1 MQNPIILDDFLDYL
15 ETIKGTSPN
24 TAKEYY
30 YDLKTFFKFLKI
42 RYALGQENVEFED
55 IDISDVDI
63 EFIRKVNI
71 QDLYAF
77 MSFLDK
83 KKNNRNSTRSRKV
96 ASIRS
101 FFKYLTDKV
110 NLLEKNPAA
119 QLEFPKIESRHPI
132 YLTLDQALN
141 LLKIVSQNTNEYFRK
156 RDYCIITL
164 FLNCGLRLS
173 ELASI
178 DVDSFNGKD
187 TLTVIGKGNKERTVF
202 LNESCVSSI
211 KNYLQ
216 IRPVIANEKALF
228 LSKRKQ
234 RLSNR
239 AIQHMIDKYLEK
251 SGLDPTIYST
261 HKLRHTAATLM
272 YKYGN
277 VDIRALQEILGHE
290 SVSTTQIYTHIDDE
304 RLRKAVNS
312 NPLSEISVED
322 IEQLKDIDITNNN
335 QDDDINNNNIKN
347 KKNKTDKKT
356 K

>member
-1 MQNPIILDDFLDYL
+1 MQNPIILDDYLDYM

-24 TAKEYY
+24 TTKEYY

-42 RYALGQENVEFED
+42 RYGLVEENIGFED
-55 IDISDVDI
+55 IDISDIDI
-63 EFIRKVNI
+63 NIIRKVNI
-71 QDLYAF
+71 QDLYSF

-83 KKNNRNSTRSRKV
+83 KKNDGNSTRSRKV
-96 ASIRS
+96 ASLRS
-101 FFKYLTDKV
+101 FFKYLTDRV

-119 QLEFPKIESRHPI
+119 QLEFPKIESRHPT
-132 YLTLDQALN
+132 YLTLDQSLN
-141 LLKIVSQNTNEYFRK
+141 LLETVSKNSNEYFRK

-173 ELASI
+173 ELSSI
-178 DVDSFNGKD
+178 DVDSFNGSD

-202 LNESCVSSI
+202 LNESCVVSI
-211 KNYLQ
+211 RDYLQ
-216 IRPVIANEKALF
+216 IRPVVANEKALF

-234 RLSNR
+234 RMSNR
-239 AIQHMIDKYLEK
+239 AIQHMIDKYLDK
-251 SGLDPTIYST
+251 SGLDTSIYST

-290 SVSTTQIYTHIDDE
+290 SVSTTQIYTHIDNE

-312 NPLSEISVED
+312 NPLSKISVED
-322 IEQLKDIDITNNN
+322 VSKLNNN
-335 QDDDINNNNIKN
+335 VVHSQNDDNYDDDYNDEIHSDTKENNK
-347 KKNKTDKKT
+347 
-356 K
+356 